1 MKQNIEST
9 WSLVGWIL
17 GCVSLTVSIPWLIYQ
32 LIGGI
37 NSRRARC
44 KLKEKVVMITG
55 ASSGLGESLAH
66 SFYKAGC
73 RVILSARRQ
82 NELERVR
89 NDLLAM
95 HVTVPTHPPV
105 ILPLDLSDLNSLPE
119 RITQALAIFG
129 HIDVLI
135 HNGGISNRGD
145 ILSTNVDVAIKVM
158 VVNYFGQMALTKA
171 VLPSMIDRRS
181 GHIVTISSVQGRI
194 AIPYRSAYAAS
205 KHALQA
211 FYDTLRAEIAKYN
224 ITVSVISPGYIATAM
239 SINALTGSGEQY
251 GAMDESTAS
260 GYKPEYVAEKIL
272 LAVAESKKELIIAP
286 LAPRLAILIRTIAPS
301 LYFWIMKRRAE
312 RAVN

>member
-1 MKQNIEST
+1 MKQNNEIT
-9 WSLVGWIL
+9 WSLLGWIL

-32 LIGGI
+32 LIGGAH
-37 NSRRARC
+37 SRRARC

-95 HVTVPTHPPV
+95 HVTVPTYPPV

-129 HIDVLI
+129 HIDILI

-145 ILSTNVDVAIKVM
+145 VLSTNVDVAIKVM

-171 VLPSMIDRRS
+171 VLPSMIKRRS
-181 GHIVTISSVQGRI
+181 GHIVVVSSVQGRI
-194 AIPYRSAYAAS
+194 AIPFRSAYAAS

-211 FYDTLRAEIAKYN
+211 FSDTLRAEVAKYN
-224 ITVSVISPGYIATAM
+224 IKVSVISPGYIATAL
-239 SINALTGSGEQY
+239 SLNALTGSGERH
-251 GAMDESTAS
+251 GVMDSTVAS
-260 GYKPEYVAEKIL
+260 GYKPDYVAEKIL
-272 LAVAESKKELIIAP
+272 CAVADGKKELIISP
-286 LAPRLAILIRTIAPS
+286 IVPRLAVLIRTIAPS
-301 LYFWIMKRRAE
+301 LYFWVMERRARKSIE
-312 RAVN
+312 